1 MDQAG
6 LEPTSILL
14 PLQPECCDGEHGQ
27 SWIAAAPCSSM
38 VLGMEAGV
46 AHSGSLF
53 RVGHSEEV
61 PGARSTGLELHF
73 AGRKGLILHGHHAA
87 AAQHPDSQCLVL
99 LMRLL
104 IPPVHHRRVEGRDQC
119 DLGDNR
125 QTGDPS
131 LMGDLPCSPQAPW

>member
-6 LEPTSILL
+6 QEPTSILL
-14 PLQPECCDGEHGQ
+14 PLQPECWGWKLGWHTV
-27 SWIAAAPCSSM
+27 APSS
-38 VLGMEAGV
+38 
-46 AHSGSLF
+46 

-73 AGRKGLILHGHHAA
+73 AGRKGLVLHGHHAA
-87 AAQHPDSQCLVL
+87 AAQHPDAQCLVL

-131 LMGDLPCSPQAPW
+131 LMADLPCSPQAPW